1 MGIELIAPVLLLIG
15 GLAFAV
21 ATGLATAFEERERE
35 RDEGRV
41 AQSYNIDR

>member
-21 ATGLATAFEERERE
+21 ATGLVSAFEERERE
-35 RDEGRV
+35 RNEGRV
-41 AQSYNIDR
+41 AESPSIDR